1 MRENEAQVEMIRMNE
16 DEDDKSKE
24 LPLGK
29 ETEANLFKS
38 RSIFIFGGITQELAQ
53 KVCTQLVALAAA
65 SDEDIRVYVSSP
77 GGHVESGDAIH
88 DMIKFIKPKV
98 WIIATGWAASAGS
111 LIFVSVPKEQRLC
124 LPNTRFLMHQPSGG
138 TRGMASDIEIQA
150 REIIKMNQRLI
161 KIYSKATGQTEEKI
175 AKDIDRDYW
184 LSAEE
189 AVAYGLVGKIIESQS
204 DIG

>member
-1 MRENEAQVEMIRMNE
+1 MLDEN
-16 DEDDKSKE
+16 EDDKTKE

-38 RSIFIFGGITQELAQ
+38 RSIFIYGGITMELAQ

-65 SDEDIRVYVSSP
+65 SDEDIRIYVNSP
-77 GGHVESGDAIH
+77 GGHVESGDSIH

-98 WIIATGWAASAGS
+98 WIIGTGWVASAGA
-111 LIFVSVPKEQRLC
+111 LIYVSVPKERRLC
-124 LPNTRFLMHQPSGG
+124 LPNTRFLLHQPSGG

-150 REIIKMNQRLI
+150 KEIIKMNKRLI
-161 KIYSKATGQTEEKI
+161 KIFAKATGQTEEKI

-184 LSAEE
+184 LSAED
-189 AVAYGLVGKIIESQS
+189 AVPYGLVSKIIESQS
-204 DIG
+204 EIG

>member
-1 MRENEAQVEMIRMNE
+1 MNDEN
-16 DEDDKSKE
+16 DDDKVKE

-38 RSIFIFGGITQELAQ
+38 RSIFIYGPITQELAQ
-53 KVCTQLVALAAA
+53 KVNTQLVALAAA
-65 SDEDIRVYVSSP
+65 SDEDIRIYVNSP
-77 GGHVESGDAIH
+77 GGHVESGDSIH

-98 WIIATGWAASAGS
+98 WMVGTGWVASAGA
-111 LIFVSVPKEQRLC
+111 LIYVAAPKERRIA
-124 LPNTRFLMHQPSGG
+124 LPNTRFLLHQPSGG

-150 REIIKMNQRLI
+150 REIIKMNERLI
-161 KIYSKATGQTEEKI
+161 KIFAKATGQSEEKI

-189 AVAYGLVGKIIESQS
+189 GVAYGLASRVVVNQS
-204 DIG
+204 EIG

>member
-1 MRENEAQVEMIRMNE
+1 MNE

-65 SDEDIRVYVSSP
+65 SDDDIRVYVSSP

>member
-1 MRENEAQVEMIRMNE
+1 MNE

-38 RSIFIFGGITQELAQ
+38 RSIFIYGGITMELAQ

-65 SDEDIRVYVSSP
+65 SDEDIRVYVNSP
-77 GGHVESGDAIH
+77 GGHVESGDSIH

-98 WIIATGWAASAGS
+98 WIIGTGWVASAGA
-111 LIFVSVPKEQRLC
+111 LIYVSVPREQRLC
-124 LPNTRFLMHQPSGG
+124 LPNTRFLLHQPSGG

-161 KIYSKATGQTEEKI
+161 KIFSVATGQTEEKI

-189 AVAYGLVGKIIESQS
+189 AKAYGLVSKVISSQS
-204 DIG
+204 EI